1 MTFLQLWLNLL
12 QLRVRLVEIFGEPWF
27 VFLMFGDICSQYF
40 VIEYLKFCICLDS
53 KDFNYAFF
61 IKFLIVN
68 GYNDF
73 LRYRGI
79 C

>member
-1 MTFLQLWLNLL
+1 M
-12 QLRVRLVEIFGEPWF
+12 
-27 VFLMFGDICSQYF
+27 FLMFGDICSQYF

-73 LRYRGI
+73 LRCRGI